1 MKRRE
6 EGSIVEREKS
16 RKYLIRWTSL
26 ETLTS
31 ENKRHSKVVKGDYVE
46 AQSELSKVL
55 RPHVAANHA
64 KPIERTFNSY
74 VEKEWAQY
82 TRDNWKASTQIVQG
96 SFVRV
101 HIVPFFGE
109 MLLSR
114 IQPTNIVEFHTV
126 AEKKGLSKKTRR
138 NLHAILTKMFPYALD
153 LELIPSNPVKTGT
166 APKVEKKEKPILT
179 ETQLNALF
187 GLVPIHYKAFFMTL
201 AMTGIRTG
209 EALGLKWADV
219 DFAEREIHV
228 RRAIYR
234 GKETTPKTVNSK
246 RSRPMMEKL
255 YRALL
260 NHRTMSGYTT
270 QADYVF
276 ASSTGRPFNP
286 DQLRQALRD
295 ALNKL
300 GVQMDQKHAYGMHLL
315 RHTSGSV
322 AYKHTGGD
330 VKATQEW
337 LGHSSSRITLDT
349 YTHLMKDAQR
359 ETARVL
365 EKAVFEQ
372 PEAPTS
378 TMN

>member
-6 EGSIVEREKS
+6 EGSIVEREKG

-26 ETLTS
+26 DKLTG
-31 ENKRHSKVVKGDYVE
+31 ENKRHNKIVKGDYVE

-55 RPHVAANHA
+55 RPDVAADHL
-64 KPIERTFNSY
+64 KPIEGTFSDY
-74 VEKEWAQY
+74 AEREWAQY
-82 TRDNWKASTQIVQG
+82 TSDNWKESTQIVQG

-101 HIVPFFGE
+101 HIVAFFGG

-114 IQPTNIVEFHTV
+114 IKPTNIVEFHTA
-126 AEKKGLSKKTRR
+126 AEKKGLSRKTRR
-138 NLHAILTKMFPYALD
+138 NLHAILTKMFSYALD
-153 LELIPSNPVKTGT
+153 LELIPSNPVKRGT
-166 APKVEKKEKPILT
+166 APKLEKTEKPILT
-179 ETQLNALF
+179 ETQLNDLF
-187 GLVPIHYKAFFMTL
+187 GQVPIQYKAFFMTL
-201 AMTGIRTG
+201 AMTGIRIG

-234 GKETTPKTVNSK
+234 SKETTPKTVNSK
-246 RSRPMMEKL
+246 RSRPMVEKL

-260 NHRTMSGYTT
+260 NHRAISAYTT

-300 GVQMDQKHAYGMHLL
+300 GVQMGQKHAYGMHLL

-359 ETARVL
+359 ETARTL
-365 EKAVFEQ
+365 EKAVFDQ
-372 PEAPTS
+372 PETPTS